1 MSKTYDN
8 TLHIRGVALAEN
20 MLDSFERNI
29 MRSLAYLTT
38 RKRKLSRQWDMAT
51 VRIYESAIRYINRY
65 YVDQQA
71 GGE

>member
-20 MLDSFERNI
+20 MLDSFGRNI
-29 MRSLAYLTT
+29 MRTLAYLTT
-38 RKRKLSRQWDMAT
+38 RKRKLSRYRDMAA

>member
-1 MSKTYDN
+1 MTGEPYN
-8 TLHIRGVALAEN
+8 IHIRGVAVAEN
-20 MLDSFERNI
+20 ALDMFAGSL
-29 MRSLAYLTT
+29 MRTLAYLTT
-38 RKRKLSRQWDMAT
+38 RKRKLSRYRDMAA